1 VLDNPL
7 VLSLSDAKPSE
18 NIMKPQVIILATV
31 LLGAAALPAL
41 SQTKPAATGAVVAAS
56 APGEATIASTVS
68 VSAKVVAIDAATRQ
82 VTLKGPKGNLNV
94 VTAGPDVSNFDQ
106 IKVGDIV
113 TVRYVEALTLTL
125 KKGGKELRSSVSTP
139 DSARA
144 AAGERPA
151 GVVANQTEV
160 TANVIA
166 VNAKTQTVTLRGPK
180 QTVELK
186 VPDAGQFKLIK
197 VGDQIQ
203 AVYTE
208 AVALSVEPGKK

>member
-1 VLDNPL
+1 
-7 VLSLSDAKPSE
+7 
-18 NIMKPQVIILATV
+18 MKPQLIL
-31 LLGAAALPAL
+31 LAAALAGTTALPAL
-41 SQTKPAATGAVVAAS
+41 AQTQPAANAAVVAAS
-56 APGEATIASTVS
+56 SPGQATIAATVS
-68 VSAKVVAIDAATRQ
+68 VSASVEAIDKATRQ
-82 VTLKGPKGNLNV
+82 VTLKGPKGKLNT
-94 VTAGPDVSNFDQ
+94 VTAGPDVRNFDQ

-125 KKGGKELRSSVSTP
+125 KKGGKELRGMTETP
-139 DSARA
+139 VAARA

-166 VNAKTQTVTLRGPK
+166 VDAKTQTVTLKGPK

-208 AVALSVEPGKK
+208 AVALSVDPAKK

>member
-1 VLDNPL
+1 
-7 VLSLSDAKPSE
+7 
-18 NIMKPQVIILATV
+18 MKPQLII
-31 LLGAAALPAL
+31 LGAALFGAATLPAL
-41 SQTKPAATGAVVAAS
+41 AQTKPAANAAVLAAS
-56 APGEATIASTVS
+56 APGQATLAATVS
-68 VSAKVVAIDAATRQ
+68 VSASVEAIDKATRQ
-82 VTLKGPKGNLNV
+82 VTLKGPKGKLNT
-94 VTAGPDVSNFDQ
+94 VTAGPEVRNFEQ

-125 KKGGKELRSSVSTP
+125 KKGGKELRSMTETP
-139 DSARA
+139 GAARA

-166 VNAKTQTVTLRGPK
+166 VDAATQTVTLKGPK

-186 VPDAGQFKLIK
+186 VPDAGQFNLIK

-208 AVALSVEPGKK
+208 AVALSVEPAKK

>member
-1 VLDNPL
+1 
-7 VLSLSDAKPSE
+7 
-18 NIMKPQVIILATV
+18 MKPQLII
-31 LLGAAALPAL
+31 LGAALFGAATLPAL
-41 SQTKPAATGAVVAAS
+41 AQTKPAANAVVTAAS
-56 APGEATIASTVS
+56 APGQATVTSLVTVS
-68 VSAKVVAIDAATRQ
+68 ARVEAIDKTTRQ
-82 VTLKGPKGNLNV
+82 VTLKGPKGNLNT
-94 VTAGPDVSNFDQ
+94 VTAGPDVRNFDQ
-106 IKVGDIV
+106 VKVGDMV
-113 TVRYVEALTLTL
+113 TVGYLEALTLTL
-125 KKGGKELRSSVSTP
+125 KKDGKELRSTTETP
-139 DSARA
+139 VAARA

-166 VNAKTQTVTLRGPK
+166 VDAKTQTVTLKGPK

-208 AVALSVEPGKK
+208 AIALSVEPAKK

>member
-1 VLDNPL
+1 
-7 VLSLSDAKPSE
+7 
-18 NIMKPQVIILATV
+18 MRPQLIILGAT
-31 LLGAAALPAL
+31 LFCAATLPAL
-41 SQTKPAATGAVVAAS
+41 AQTKPAADAAVLAAS
-56 APGEATIASTVS
+56 APGQATIAASVS
-68 VSAKVVAIDAATRQ
+68 VSASVEAIDKASRK
-82 VTLKGPKGNLNV
+82 VTLKGPKGNLNT
-94 VTAGPDVSNFDQ
+94 VTAGPDVRNFDQ

-125 KKGGKELRSSVSTP
+125 KKDGKELRSMTETP
-139 DSARA
+139 GAARA

-151 GVVANQTEV
+151 GVVANRTEV

-166 VNAKTQTVTLRGPK
+166 VDAKTQTVTLRGPT

-208 AVALSVEPGKK
+208 AVALSVDPAKK